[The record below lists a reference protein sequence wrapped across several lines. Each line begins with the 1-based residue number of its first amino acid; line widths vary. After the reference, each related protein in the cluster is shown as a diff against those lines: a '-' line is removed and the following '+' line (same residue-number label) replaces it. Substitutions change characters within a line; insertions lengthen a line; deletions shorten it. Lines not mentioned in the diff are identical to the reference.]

1 LSINIEVH
9 RDRKKAKEI
18 IIIMGHEEIE
28 VEKRR
33 ETTGKLMCLY
43 EQKKSFDS

>member
-28 VEKRR
+28 VEK
-33 ETTGKLMCLY
+33 
-43 EQKKSFDS
+43 KKRNHRQIDVSLRTEEIVR